1 MMIFLLWT
9 GFSFFLDQ
17 ADTDSP
23 RRVGMIAFGIYA
35 FMAAYSP
42 SEVSVAS
49 LAALGAGTGVDIF
62 STRDWPSVCAS

>member
-1 MMIFLLWT
+1 LDKAADQPRFGRRPLLLFGFPVMMIFLLWT

-42 SEVSVAS
+42 SEVSS
-49 LAALGAGTGVDIF
+49 AL
-62 STRDWPSVCAS
+62 